1 MDLTKNISV
10 LMAVHNG
17 EKARNLHKALCSLN
31 NQSLQPKQ
39 IVLVEDG
46 PLGGQL
52 MDEIEHWQ
60 SVWGRRLTIVRNAEN
75 LGLTASLNRGIEQV
89 CNPIIARMDS
99 DDIAHPRRFE
109 RQARFLRQHPDID
122 IVGGSIKEFNDEGR
136 NLATR
141 HYPLTHNAV
150 LHSIHRASPLA
161 HPAVMMRSTIFQR
174 GLRYDERYRTSQDIA
189 LWFDAICAGFRI
201 ANIPDTVL
209 YFRQD
214 DRMYR
219 RRGRGKA
226 WGEFAIYCSGIR
238 RLYGVISW
246 RYLFPVGR
254 LMARMMPSAII
265 RWLYRSGLR
274 RMVVE

>member
-1 MDLTKNISV
+1 
-10 LMAVHNG
+10 MAVHDG

-31 NQSLQPKQ
+31 NQSLAPQQ

-46 PLGGQL
+46 PLNDAL
-52 MDEIEHWQ
+52 LDEIERWQ
-60 SVWGRRLTIVRNAEN
+60 GVWGRRLTIVRNPQN
-75 LGLTASLNRGIEQV
+75 LGLTASLNRGIEQI
-89 CNPIIARMDS
+89 CNPIVARMDS
-99 DDIAHPRRFE
+99 DDVAHPKRFE
-109 RQARFLRQHPDID
+109 KQARFLRQHPDID
-122 IVGGSIKEFNDEGR
+122 IVGGSIKEFDDTGR

-141 HYPLTHNAV
+141 HYPLTHSEV
-150 LHSIHRASPLA
+150 VGSIHRGSPLA

-189 LWFDAICAGFRI
+189 LWFDAICAGFHI

-214 DRMYR
+214 EKMYR
-219 RRGRGKA
+219 RRGRNKA
-226 WGEFAIYCSGIR
+226 WGEFRIYCNGIR
-238 RLYGVISW
+238 RIYGCLSW
-246 RYLFPVGR
+246 RYIFPACR
-254 LMARMMPSAII
+254 LLARMMPSKVI